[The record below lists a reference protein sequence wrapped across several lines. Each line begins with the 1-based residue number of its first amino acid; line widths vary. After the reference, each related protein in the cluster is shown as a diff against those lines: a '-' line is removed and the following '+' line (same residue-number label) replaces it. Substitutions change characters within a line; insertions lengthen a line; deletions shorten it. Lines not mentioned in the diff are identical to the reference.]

1 MKIYLIWWPP
11 KCWKTT
17 LSKKLAKKKEIS
29 YISADTLQNIV
40 FYETK
45 KEYISEKFPHRELRM
60 KYKNNDDFFEENS
73 SEKIV
78 ENYKL
83 QAGASKK
90 AIRSI
95 VETYLLDKDSIIVE
109 WYQITPKLVFDLKK
123 EFWEENISEIFL
135 VKKDENLF
143 LEWINKTTL
152 SNDWIIENTKK
163 EETFLLIAK
172 MIIFYSE
179 YFEKQAKEYDLKL
192 VNMDNRFEEKIDYL
206 CKSL

>member
-17 LSKKLAKKKEIS
+17 LSKKLSKKKGIA

-40 FYETK
+40 FYETQ
-45 KEYISEKFPHRELRM
+45 KENISEKFPHRELRM
-60 KYKNNDDFFEENS
+60 KYKNNDDFFKENS
-73 SEKIV
+73 SDVII
-78 ENYKL
+78 ENYIK
-83 QAGASKK
+83 QAATSKK

-95 VETYLLDKDSIIVE
+95 VETYLLDKDSIIIE

-135 VKKDENLF
+135 VKKDQELF

-152 SNDWIIENTKK
+152 SNDWIIENTENKD
-163 EETFLLIAK
+163 TFLLIAK

-179 YFEKQAKEYDLKL
+179 YFEKEAEKYKLKII
-192 VNMDNRFEEKIDYL
+192 NMDKRFEEKIDYL
-206 CKSL
+206 CKNL